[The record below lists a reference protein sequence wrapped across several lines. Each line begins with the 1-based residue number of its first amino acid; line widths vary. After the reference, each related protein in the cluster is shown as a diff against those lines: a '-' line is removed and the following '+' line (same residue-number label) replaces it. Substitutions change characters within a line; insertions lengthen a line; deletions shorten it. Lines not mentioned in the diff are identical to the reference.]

1 MRRYFRILL
10 RTLDGAPPVNPSPR
24 ARRGQSLVEMT
35 LVMPIL
41 LVMLLGLIEIA
52 WLANHFLILMDVSR
66 SAARYGA
73 TLDPLDWEI
82 GDEHFLERMDCNE
95 DTGGSYVDE
104 PDNHVYLPVTDRS
117 HLPSFF
123 QEGIDYKGSFGY
135 YDGVACTAVANMRP
149 LIFDTTKDDV
159 VVSVFAF
166 SSGDYNSDG
175 NTEVRVTGRFP
186 ARQNE
191 CSNEPYDPFDVNDN
205 GSYDPFEDQVRMIGG
220 AGGQDEY
227 PDDSRENVRGYVLTG
242 HHQVSDAPGCI
253 GSEFSTQE
261 IEDLL
266 NGTSSLENTHTP
278 NNALLLVEVF
288 WHHRQ
293 LLQMRWFTAIGD
305 NFELSV
311 WSMYPVSAAEPTATP
326 HP

>member
-1 MRRYFRILL
+1 MVAMRRYFRNLL
-10 RTLDGAPPVNPSPR
+10 RTLDGAPPANPSPR

-35 LVMPIL
+35 LIMPIL

-73 TLDPLDWEI
+73 TLDPLEWVD
-82 GDEHFLERMDCNE
+82 GDEHYFERMD
-95 DTGGSYVDE
+95 
-104 PDNHVYLPVTDRS
+104 VYLPITDRS
-117 HLPSFF
+117 HLPAFF
-123 QEGIDYKGSFGY
+123 EEGVDYRGNFGF
-135 YDGVACTAVANMRP
+135 YDGVACTAIQNMRP
-149 LIFDTTKDDV
+149 LVFDTERDDV
-159 VVSVFAF
+159 VVSVFAYA
-166 SSGDYNSDG
+166 SGDYNSDG
-175 NTEVRVTGRFP
+175 NVEVRVTGRFP

-220 AGGQDEY
+220 VNGQDQY
-227 PDDSRENVRGYVLTG
+227 PGDNRENVRGYVLTG
-242 HHQVSDAPGCI
+242 HHHVSDAAGCI

-278 NNALLLVEVF
+278 NNSLLLVEVF

-293 LLQMRWFTAIGD
+293 LLQLRWFTAIGD
-305 NFELSV
+305 DFELNV

>member
-1 MRRYFRILL
+1 MRRYFRSLL

-35 LVMPIL
+35 LIMPIL

-52 WLANHFLILMDVSR
+52 WLANHFLILMDVTR
-66 SAARYGA
+66 SAARFGA
-73 TLDPLDWEI
+73 TGDPLDWIDGE
-82 GDEHFLERMDCNE
+82 EHYLERMDCNTE
-95 DTGGSYVDE
+95 IGGSYADY

-117 HLPSFF
+117 HLPGLFWDGS
-123 QEGIDYKGSFGY
+123 EGPIGY
-135 YDGVACTAVANMRP
+135 FDGVACAAVQNMAP
-149 LIFDTTKDDV
+149 LVFDTAQDDV

-166 SSGDYNSDG
+166 VVENFGSGD
-175 NTEVRVTGRFP
+175 EVRVTGRFP

-191 CSNEPYDPFDVNDN
+191 CNNEVYDPFDVNRN
-205 GSYDPFEDQVRMIGG
+205 GSYDPREDQFRMYDGVEELG
-220 AGGQDEY
+220 PSDN
-227 PDDSRENVRGYVLTG
+227 DENVRGYVLTG
-242 HHQVSDAPGCI
+242 HHHVSDAAGCI

-266 NGTSSLENTHTP
+266 NGASSLENTYTP
-278 NNALLLVEVF
+278 NNGLLLVEVF

-305 NFELSV
+305 NFELHV
-311 WSMYPVSAAEPTATP
+311 WSMYPVTAVEPTATP
-326 HP
+326 S